1 MKFELQPSRMD
12 WDSWQF
18 VLLLTLTWQMRLVS
32 FIMELNTPSWVR
44 DTEGGYGGRWNSC
57 RSICYPCEN
66 GSQKVS
72 DDMYELQTDC
82 CFIVILKISSK
93 NEREREKEMK
103 EGIKKIKEKRGEKWL
118 FWLTLPWR
126 KKWQP
131 TPVLLPGKYHGQRS
145 EVGYS
150 PWGRKESDTTE

>member
-1 MKFELQPSRMD
+1 MKFELQPSMMD

-18 VLLLTLTWQMRLVS
+18 VLLLTLMWQMRLVP

-44 DTEGGYGGRWNSC
+44 DTEGGFGGRWNSC

-82 CFIVILKISSK
+82 CFTVILKISSK

-103 EGIKKIKEKRGEKWL
+103 EGRKKIKEKRGEKWL
-118 FWLTLPWR
+118 FWPTLQWR

-131 TPVLLPGKYHGQRS
+131 TPVLLPGKSHEQRS
-145 EVGYS
+145 KVGYS
-150 PWGRKESDTTE
+150 PWGHKESNMTE